1 MKKYITPELRTY
13 DMAPTN
19 ILQGSLKVKAKVGIS
34 SFRTDEDDWTT
45 EESSDGTTKSKY
57 NFWE

>member
-1 MKKYITPELRTY
+1 
-13 DMAPTN
+13 MAPTN